1 MNIQVA
7 VRTKAVFEYF
17 IIETWSKVRMVKKR
31 IMENLALW
39 KPQKRAIS
47 ALTQSFWQQ
56 NRKKWGVIFYCLV
69 LEYHKNHLLM
79 RTVYW
84 YWQVCKPFQGT
95 WPSSLSINRNPH
107 HHKVVRAVGCIIHQK
122 AKHHLF
128 LKNEFPYLWGKKII
142 SGIFSLWMEP

>member
-1 MNIQVA
+1 MKQ
-7 VRTKAVFEYF
+7 
-17 IIETWSKVRMVKKR
+17 SKDGQEKDYGKPG
-31 IMENLALW
+31 IMETSEKGNQCSDPKFLAA
-39 KPQKRAIS
+39 KQ
-47 ALTQSFWQQ
+47 
-56 NRKKWGVIFYCLV
+56 KKWGLIFYCLV